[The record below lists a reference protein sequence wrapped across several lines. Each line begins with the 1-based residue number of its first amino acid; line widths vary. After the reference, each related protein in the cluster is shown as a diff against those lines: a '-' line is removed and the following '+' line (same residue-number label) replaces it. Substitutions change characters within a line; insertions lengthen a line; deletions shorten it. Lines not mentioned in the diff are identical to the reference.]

1 MKQAIDT
8 KTMDMYDPEL
18 GDSLTTQ
25 GATTP
30 SKYRFRFY
38 VVTADDNGGEH
49 STEWRGLTNKQA
61 RDMYAYTQQ
70 SNPWNVIRCG
80 WEEVK

>member
-1 MKQAIDT
+1 MKQPHDTVTID
-8 KTMDMYDPEL
+8 MFE
-18 GDSLTTQ
+18 
-25 GATTP
+25 GAP

-49 STEWRGLTNKQA
+49 STEWRGLTKKQA
-61 RDMYAYTQQ
+61 RDMHAYTQQ

-80 WEEVK
+80 WEEMK